1 MMRSNKTPEWVMSR
15 RVERGPNVYGLPF
28 RLSPRSVAPR
38 NYPTLP
44 GRTTGLVDKKGV
56 DQYTARAKGEGRRS
70 VAVIQCD
77 IRRGRTPDQKRI
89 MGEKLTRAVH
99 EITGLDIDNILVIF
113 REQPGQDLLEGGVVL
128 PDYQAGPNGE
138 DLAGAAEFEA
148 RARKRKQS

>member
-1 MMRSNKTPEWVMSR
+1 M
-15 RVERGPNVYGLPF
+15 
-28 RLSPRSVAPR
+28 
-38 NYPTLP
+38 
-44 GRTTGLVDKKGV
+44 
-56 DQYTARAKGEGRRS
+56 
-70 VAVIQCD
+70 AVLQCD

-89 MGEKLTRAVH
+89 MGERLTRAVH